1 MTSVELESIVNRAKI
16 DRSTHLDL
24 YQQKIEKL
32 PDSIGNLTNLVSL
45 RCVGNRLT
53 SLPDSIGNLTNL
65 RELRLYKN
73 QLKNLP
79 DSIANLQNLT
89 WLSLSLNQLKI
100 FPESILSLTN
110 LTGLL
115 LNGNQ
120 LTVLPANI
128 DRLTNLT
135 YLDISGNPL
144 TDLSVLHS
152 IPKLKKVKFWNVD
165 LPWEYWI
172 DLKSYPHA
180 LQLMSDEIVELEI
193 NSQDFKHLNRKSLIR
208 LPENLE
214 SETITLSSKVAKKP
228 PLIVDI
234 EIEQMLTKLKQI
246 IISQSQ
252 SLHLHLSKNKLT
264 SLPFSIGKLTHL
276 TCLDLRDNQLT
287 SLPASIGNL
296 TNLTHLDL
304 QRNQLAS
311 LPVSI
316 DNLTNLTHLYL
327 NSNLLVSLP
336 NWIGELNNLTHL
348 QVNNNLLT
356 SIPESLTELSEL
368 IQLQL
373 SKNSLDSLPSN
384 LSQFTNLIKLDISHN
399 QFTILPNNINELIK
413 LISLNLTDNQLTVLP
428 ASIRLLNNLT
438 TIYLSGNPIE
448 DLSILQELLK
458 LNFVEFFGVNLP
470 RRYWTKLSEWKAEWL
485 LDEMNVE
492 IRRRLIEQLGYEKIC
507 DELNAVQ
514 LDVWREY
521 SLLKIDGI
529 ERFDSWRMRGNPH
542 EPMVLLKMICPST
555 KHIHILRV
563 PPEMMSAEAAITW
576 VNHGIHPDKFIIQ
589 T

>member
-32 PDSIGNLTNLVSL
+32 PDSIGNLTDLVSL

-73 QLKNLP
+73 QLKTLP

-100 FPESILSLTN
+100 LPESIMSLPN

-128 DRLTNLT
+128 DRLSNLT

-144 TDLSVLHS
+144 TDLLVLHR

-180 LQLMSDEIVELEI
+180 LQLISDEIVELELK
-193 NSQDFKHLNRKSLIR
+193 NRDFKHLSRKSLIR

-214 SETITLSSKVAKKP
+214 NDTPALSSKVDNKP
-228 PLIVDI
+228 PFIIDRWI
-234 EIEQMLTKLKQI
+234 DKISFRSKETILTKNP
-246 IISQSQ
+246 
-252 SLHLHLSKNKLT
+252 SLHLHLSRNKLT
-264 SLPFSIGKLTHL
+264 SLPFNIGKLIHL
-276 TCLDLRDNQLT
+276 TCVDLRDNQLT

-296 TNLTHLDL
+296 TKLTHLDL

-356 SIPESLTELSEL
+356 SIPESLTELSKL

-373 SKNSLDSLPSN
+373 NKNSLDSLPSD
-384 LSQFTNLIKLDISHN
+384 LSQFTNLIRLDISHN
-399 QFTILPNNINELIK
+399 QFTILPNNINKLIK
-413 LISLNLTDNQLTVLP
+413 LISLNLTGNQLTALP
-428 ASIRLLNNLT
+428 SSIKSLNNLT
-438 TIYLSGNPIE
+438 TIHLSGNPIE

-458 LNFVEFFGVNLP
+458 LNFVELFGVNLP
-470 RRYWTKLSEWKAEWL
+470 RRYWTKLSEWKSEWL

-507 DELNAVQ
+507 AELNAVQ
-514 LDVWREY
+514 LDIWREY
-521 SLLKIDGI
+521 SLLRIDGI

-563 PPEMMSAEAAITW
+563 PPEMTSAEAAITW

>member
-24 YQQKIEKL
+24 YQQRIEKL
-32 PDSIGNLTNLVSL
+32 PDSIGNLTDLVSL

-53 SLPDSIGNLTNL
+53 SLPDSIGNLTSL

-73 QLKNLP
+73 QLKTLP

-100 FPESILSLTN
+100 FPESIISLTN
-110 LTGLL
+110 LTALR

-128 DRLTNLT
+128 DRLANLK

-144 TDLSVLHS
+144 VDLSILNH
-152 IPKLKKVKFWNVD
+152 IPKLKTVKFWNII
-165 LPWEYWI
+165 LPRKYWI

-180 LQLMSDEIVELEI
+180 LQVIAGEIVELELK
-193 NSQDFKHLNRKSLIR
+193 SQDFKHLSRKSLIR

-214 SETITLSSKVAKKP
+214 NDTPALSSKVDNKP
-228 PLIVDI
+228 PF
-234 EIEQMLTKLKQI
+234 I
-246 IISQSQ
+246 IDRWIDKISFKSKETISTNNL
-252 SLHLHLSKNKLT
+252 SLHLHLSRNKLT
-264 SLPFSIGKLTHL
+264 SLPFNIGKLTHL
-276 TCLDLRDNQLT
+276 TCVDLRDNQLT

-296 TNLTHLDL
+296 TKLTHLDL

-356 SIPESLTELSEL
+356 SIPESLTELSKL

-373 SKNSLDSLPSN
+373 SKNSLYSLPFN
-384 LSQFTNLIKLDISHN
+384 LSKFTNLIKLDISHN
-399 QFTILPNNINELIK
+399 QFTALPNNVDKLIK
-413 LISLNLTDNQLTVLP
+413 LISLNLTGNQLTALP
-428 ASIRLLNNLT
+428 SSIRLLNNLT
-438 TIYLSGNPIE
+438 TIHLSGNPIE

-470 RRYWTKLSEWKAEWL
+470 RRYWTKLSEWKSEWL

-507 DELNAVQ
+507 AELNAVQ

-521 SLLKIDGI
+521 SLLRIDGI

-563 PPEMMSAEAAITW
+563 PPEMTSAEAAITW
-576 VNHGIHPDKFIIQ
+576 VNHGIHPDRFIIQ